1 MKMRERIGYYV
12 GATLQKEMIAKL
24 DEIGKRFD
32 IPRAEVVRKIL
43 QVGLDTYGIYEGF
56 GLVKLTEVIKRN
68 RDNNEKIAITG
79 IQRELF

>member
-1 MKMRERIGYYV
+1 MRERIGYYV
-12 GATLQKEMIAKL
+12 GATLPKEMIAKL